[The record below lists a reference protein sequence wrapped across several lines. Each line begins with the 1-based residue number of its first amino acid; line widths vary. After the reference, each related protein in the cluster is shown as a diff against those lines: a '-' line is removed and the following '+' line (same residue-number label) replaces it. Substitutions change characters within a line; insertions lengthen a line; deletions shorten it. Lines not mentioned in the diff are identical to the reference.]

1 MRQDAH
7 SEPLAVDFRGAI
19 PEKVKQYAT
28 EKLSRLE
35 RYAPRPILHTKVEI
49 HEEGNPAIA
58 ERFAAK
64 ASLDVNGNV
73 LHASVSGTTFEEVID
88 LLTDRLRR
96 QMERLFATHL
106 RETPARFYVGVR
118 LDRARELL
126 RQTGMGILAVGVACG
141 FASPSS
147 FSRTYRVRFGQSPKD
162 ERTR

>member
-96 QMERLFATHL
+96 QMERLHDAHDSNPSHRSDGRAEKGAIVGGEVVDL
-106 RETPARFYVGVR
+106 PPA
-118 LDRARELL
+118 
-126 RQTGMGILAVGVACG
+126 
-141 FASPSS
+141 S
-147 FSRTYRVRFGQSPKD
+147 
-162 ERTR
+162 

>member
-96 QMERLFATHL
+96 QMERLHDAHDSNPSHRGDGRAEKGAIVGGEVVDL
-106 RETPARFYVGVR
+106 PPA
-118 LDRARELL
+118 
-126 RQTGMGILAVGVACG
+126 
-141 FASPSS
+141 S
-147 FSRTYRVRFGQSPKD
+147 
-162 ERTR
+162 